1 MLFGI
6 DKKHEPCKV
15 YVKTRCCLQQIQPW
29 EIDSLGLTSLEK
41 SRLFHKKTGS
51 KPKFNP
57 LVSVVLPTYNRAR
70 LLSRA
75 VKSVLDQTYPNFEL
89 IVVDDCSTDD
99 TEDVVKGFQDDRI
112 RYIRHEKNQ
121 GAPIARNTGIKAAKG
136 KYIAF
141 QDSDDVWCSTKL
153 EKQENAFNSAPTD
166 LGVIYTSFWLIHND
180 KKTMVPSSH
189 VKQTEGKIHNTLL
202 AMNFVSMSSAIV
214 KKECF
219 EKVGMFENIPRFQD
233 WELWLRISKYY
244 SFKHLREPLVK
255 VYRQS
260 DSISRNADVLIS
272 ARKYILSKYY
282 NELSKNPK
290 LLSKHYSDIGIFL
303 CSKGDIKEG
312 RKYFF
317 KAVSVHPFNAKLL
330 LWTIASIFG
339 STTYNK
345 YSTFY
350 NTLKNS
356 AT

>member
-1 MLFGI
+1 
-6 DKKHEPCKV
+6 
-15 YVKTRCCLQQIQPW
+15 
-29 EIDSLGLTSLEK
+29 LEK
-41 SRLFHKKTGS
+41 PLLIPAKTGS
-51 KPKFNP
+51 KLKYNP

-75 VKSVLDQTYPNFEL
+75 VNSVLDQTYPNFEL
-89 IVVDDCSTDD
+89 IVVDDCSTDG
-99 TEDVVKGFQDDRI
+99 TEGVMQGFQDDRI

-121 GAPIARNTGIKAAKG
+121 GAPIARNTGIRAAKG

-141 QDSDDVWCSTKL
+141 QDSDDVWLSTKL
-153 EKQENAFNSAPTD
+153 EKQVNAFNSAPSD
-166 LGVIYTSFWLIHND
+166 LGVIYTSFWLISD
-180 KKTMVPSSH
+180 YEKTLIPSSYL
-189 VKQTEGKIHNTLL
+189 KQTEGKIHDVLL
-202 AMNFVSMSSAIV
+202 KMNFVSLSSAVV
-214 KKECF
+214 KRECF

-233 WELWLRISKYY
+233 WELWLRISQYY
-244 SFKHLREPLVK
+244 YFKHLREPLVK

-260 DSISRNADVLIS
+260 DSISRNTDVLIT

-282 NELSKNPK
+282 NELSKNSK

-317 KAVSVHPFNAKLL
+317 KAVSVNPFNAKLL

-356 AT
+356 HT